1 MVDNAQTSSDEI
13 WIFSSA
19 MRSHLQGIENWR
31 WSVNRPEIP
40 EHIESYFNVW
50 ILGNYEWSMDH
61 KFVAS
66 FLRQESRRNLCKN
79 KPVDATGKGSRAETN
94 HNRLVFPGLRMRPY
108 RSLFSART
116 ISSERCESVALIETR
131 CARCFL
137 REGIRVR
144 NAHPFSEVADYAL
157 SSVKKIVKKIHG
169 TNKQPRNIVAV
180 AEDFNG
186 NSRQFSCIIECLPS
200 SVQPGETDRRVASE
214 TLMKSIT
221 LQSRRAT

>member
-1 MVDNAQTSSDEI
+1 MIDGS
-13 WIFSSA
+13 F
-19 MRSHLQGIENWR
+19 
-31 WSVNRPEIP
+31 
-40 EHIESYFNVW
+40 
-50 ILGNYEWSMDH
+50 
-61 KFVAS
+61 KFVTS

-79 KPVDATGKGSRAETN
+79 KPVDATEKGSRAETN

-108 RSLFSART
+108 SSLSSART

-137 REGIRVR
+137 RGGIR

-186 NSRQFSCIIECLPS
+186 NSRQFSCIIECLLS
-200 SVQPGETDRRVASE
+200 SVKPGETDRRVASE